1 MASLLAGVGLPLL
14 LRATNA
20 DRAIIDTIRKT
31 PKAVNRV
38 KKEMG
43 FKKGG
48 LVHHTGSAKVHKG
61 EYVLTKAQVDK
72 MMRVAKKIKPKS
84 KAKSKSKK

>member
-1 MASLLAGVGLPLL
+1 MAALAAGIGIPLL
-14 LRATNA
+14 LRATKL
-20 DRAIIDTIRKT
+20 DSKIIDTIRKT
-31 PKAVNRV
+31 PRAVNRV

-84 KAKSKSKK
+84 KSKSKK